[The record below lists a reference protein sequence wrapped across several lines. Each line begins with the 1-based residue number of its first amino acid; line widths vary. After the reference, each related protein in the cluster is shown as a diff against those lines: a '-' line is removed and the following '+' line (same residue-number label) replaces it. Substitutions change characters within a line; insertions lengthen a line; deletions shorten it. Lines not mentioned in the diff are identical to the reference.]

1 MTLNRID
8 HSNLISQ
15 AGVERFKEA
24 ARRHQTNP
32 QGDGRSTTSE
42 AVRPELQDRAEISE
56 TARRLMEIR
65 QTGDWGRDAMEALPD
80 VRDNKLAE
88 ARERLAKGYYN
99 SVEVTNDMAAKL
111 KKTFSAMDE
120 L

>member
-1 MTLNRID
+1 
-8 HSNLISQ
+8 
-15 AGVERFKEA
+15 
-24 ARRHQTNP
+24 
-32 QGDGRSTTSE
+32 
-42 AVRPELQDRAEISE
+42 
-56 TARRLMEIR
+56 MEIR
-65 QTGDWGRDAMEALPD
+65 QTVELGRDAMEALPD

-111 KKTFSAMDE
+111 NKTFDAMDE